1 MDRCFYAGSVPMMPE
16 MEKRDF
22 VGEYDDYN
30 MSYQMPEVYFECDGE
45 VADSKSAFKW
55 NNDSLVIVKD
65 NCIVKFTD
73 SKFYD
78 VLVKDIEGKNEWLE
92 CRLADIYGLDD
103 EDVEDSVAR
112 KRYTIEEYD
121 LEKRE
126 KRRYQ
131 VVLQETAK
139 MNHIDE
145 SYVQDINEKSK
156 DYNRAECVLT
166 ENE

>member
-1 MDRCFYAGSVPMMPE
+1 MDRCFYTGLVPMMPI

-22 VGEYDDYN
+22 VGEFYDYN
-30 MSYQMPEVYFECDGE
+30 MSYQMPEVYFECEGE
-45 VADSKSAFKW
+45 VADSESAFEW
-55 NNDSLVIVKD
+55 NNDSLVVVKD

-73 SKFYD
+73 SKFCD
-78 VLVKDIEGKNEWLE
+78 VLVKDAEGKSEWLE
-92 CRLADIYGLDD
+92 CRLADIYGLDE
-103 EDVEDSVAR
+103 EDVEDFVAR

-131 VVLQETAK
+131 VVLEETIK
-139 MNHIDE
+139 MDHADE
-145 SYVQDINEKSK
+145 YYVQDIIDKSK